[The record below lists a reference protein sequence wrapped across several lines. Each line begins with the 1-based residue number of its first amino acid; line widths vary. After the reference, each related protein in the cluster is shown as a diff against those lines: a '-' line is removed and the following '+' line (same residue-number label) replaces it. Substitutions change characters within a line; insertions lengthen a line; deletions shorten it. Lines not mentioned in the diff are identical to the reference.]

1 MMQRKRKVVLSAL
14 SAMLIASVFIICSWF
29 RPEAVKERNLDFLKH
44 KAAEFIREQSVDNI
58 FSYEKFESGEYR
70 TYTCNINDVYISG
83 PILSIV
89 EKNNE
94 LLDGGILWVV
104 SVNGEI
110 IGTIGQ
116 DAALY
121 SVSLSSQDFDQY
133 ILYGTAYI
141 LQAISSRKLPAVSY
155 YEYNTDG
162 GGAFLSDNIL
172 ATFNY
177 GTGDYGFDKAASKF
191 PSASS
196 LIISRLGSEYLDFMA
211 NKERVVDLL

>member
-1 MMQRKRKVVLSAL
+1 MSHGKKKLYITISAVIV
-14 SAMLIASVFIICSWF
+14 ACVFICSWF

-44 KAAEFIREQSVDNI
+44 EAAEFIREQSADNI

-83 PILSIV
+83 PILSVV

-94 LLDGGILWVV
+94 LLDGGISWVV

-110 IGTIGQ
+110 VGTIEQ

-133 ILYGTAYI
+133 ILYGTAYV
-141 LQAISSRKLPAVSY
+141 LQAISTRKLPAVSY
-155 YEYNTDG
+155 YEYDTDG
-162 GGAFLSDNIL
+162 GGTFLSDNIL

-177 GTGDYGFDKAASKF
+177 GTGDYGFDKAFSKF

-196 LIISRLGSEYLDFMA
+196 LITSRLGSEYLDFMA
-211 NKERVVDLL
+211 SKERVVDLL

>member
-1 MMQRKRKVVLSAL
+1 MSHGKKKLYITISAVIV
-14 SAMLIASVFIICSWF
+14 ACVFLCSWF

-44 KAAEFIREQSVDNI
+44 EAAEFIREQSADNI

-70 TYTCNINDVYISG
+70 THTCNINDVYISG

-94 LLDGGILWVV
+94 LLDGGISWVV

-110 IGTIGQ
+110 IGTIEQ

-121 SVSLSSQDFDQY
+121 SVSLSSQDFNQY

-155 YEYNTDG
+155 YEYNTEG
-162 GGAFLSDNIL
+162 GGTFLSDNIL

-177 GTGDYGFDKAASKF
+177 VTGDYGFVEAASKF

-196 LIISRLGSEYLDFMA
+196 LITSRLGSEYLDFMA
-211 NKERVVDLL
+211 NKERVVDLP

>member
-1 MMQRKRKVVLSAL
+1 MSHGKKRLYITISAVIV
-14 SAMLIASVFIICSWF
+14 ACVFICSWF

-44 KAAEFIREQSVDNI
+44 EAAEFIREQSADNI

-70 TYTCNINDVYISG
+70 TYTCNMNDVYISG
-83 PILSIV
+83 PILSVV

-94 LLDGGILWVV
+94 LLDGGISWVV

-110 IGTIGQ
+110 IGTIEQ

-141 LQAISSRKLPAVSY
+141 LQAISNRKLPAVSY
-155 YEYNTDG
+155 YEYDTDG
-162 GGAFLSDNIL
+162 GGTFLSDNIL

-177 GTGDYGFDKAASKF
+177 GTGDYGFDKAFSKF

-196 LIISRLGSEYLDFMA
+196 LITSRLGSEYLDFMA

>member
-1 MMQRKRKVVLSAL
+1 MMQRKRKVVLSTL
-14 SAMLIASVFIICSWF
+14 GAMLIASIFICSWF
-29 RPEAVKERNLDFLKH
+29 RPEAVRERNLDFLKH
-44 KAAEFIREQSVDNI
+44 QAAEFIREQSADNI

-70 TYTCNINDVYISG
+70 THTCNINDVYISG
-83 PILSIV
+83 PILSVI

-94 LLDGGILWVV
+94 LLDGGISWVV

-110 IGTIGQ
+110 IGTIEQ

-121 SVSLSSQDFDQY
+121 SVSLSSQNFDQY

-155 YEYNTDG
+155 YEYNTEG
-162 GGAFLSDNIL
+162 GGTYLSDNIL

-177 GTGDYGFDKAASKF
+177 GTGDYGFVEAASKF

-196 LIISRLGSEYLDFMA
+196 LITSRLGSEYLDFMA

>member
-1 MMQRKRKVVLSAL
+1 MSHGKKRLYITISAVIV
-14 SAMLIASVFIICSWF
+14 ACVFICSWF

-44 KAAEFIREQSVDNI
+44 EAAEFIREQSADNI

-83 PILSIV
+83 PILSVV

-94 LLDGGILWVV
+94 LLDGGISWVV

-110 IGTIGQ
+110 IGTIEQ

-133 ILYGTAYI
+133 ILYGTAYV
-141 LQAISSRKLPAVSY
+141 LQAISTRKLPAVSY
-155 YEYNTDG
+155 YEYDTDG
-162 GGAFLSDNIL
+162 GGTFLSDNIL

-177 GTGDYGFDKAASKF
+177 GTGDYGFDKAFSKF

-196 LIISRLGSEYLDFMA
+196 LITSRLGSEYLDFMA
-211 NKERVVDLL
+211 SKERVVDLL

>member
-1 MMQRKRKVVLSAL
+1 MQRRKRVIVGITISAVIV
-14 SAMLIASVFIICSWF
+14 ACVFICSWF

-44 KAAEFIREQSVDNI
+44 EAAEFIREQSADNI

-70 TYTCNINDVYISG
+70 TYTCNINDVYMSG
-83 PILSIV
+83 PILSVV

-94 LLDGGILWVV
+94 LLDGGISWVV

-110 IGTIGQ
+110 IGTIEQ

-133 ILYGTAYI
+133 ILYGTAYV
-141 LQAISSRKLPAVSY
+141 LQAISTRKLPAVSY
-155 YEYNTDG
+155 YEYDTDG
-162 GGAFLSDNIL
+162 GGTFLSDNIL

-177 GTGDYGFDKAASKF
+177 GTGDYGFDKAFSKF

-196 LIISRLGSEYLDFMA
+196 LITSRLGSEYLDFMA
-211 NKERVVDLL
+211 NKERVVDLP

>member
-1 MMQRKRKVVLSAL
+1 MMQLKRKVVLSTL
-14 SAMLIASVFIICSWF
+14 GAMLIASIFICSWF

-44 KAAEFIREQSVDNI
+44 EAAEFIREQSADNI

-94 LLDGGILWVV
+94 LLDGGISWVV

-110 IGTIGQ
+110 IGTIEQ

-141 LQAISSRKLPAVSY
+141 LQAISSRKLPAVSPTM
-155 YEYNTDG
+155 NTIQKVEEP
-162 GGAFLSDNIL
+162 FC
-172 ATFNY
+172 
-177 GTGDYGFDKAASKF
+177 
-191 PSASS
+191 
-196 LIISRLGSEYLDFMA
+196 LIIYLRHLITSQENMVLLKQPA
-211 NKERVVDLL
+211 NFLLPVH

>member
-1 MMQRKRKVVLSAL
+1 MSHGKKKLYITISAVIV
-14 SAMLIASVFIICSWF
+14 ACVFICSWF

-44 KAAEFIREQSVDNI
+44 KAAEYIREQSADNI

-121 SVSLSSQDFDQY
+121 SISLSSQDFDQY

-141 LQAISSRKLPAVSY
+141 LQAMSSRKLPAVSY
-155 YEYNTDG
+155 YEYNTEG
-162 GGAFLSDNIL
+162 GGTFLSDNIL

-177 GTGDYGFDKAASKF
+177 VTGEYGFAKAASKF

-196 LIISRLGSEYLDFMA
+196 LITSRLGSEYLDFMA

>member
-1 MMQRKRKVVLSAL
+1 MSHGKKRLYITISAVIV
-14 SAMLIASVFIICSWF
+14 ACVFICSWF
-29 RPEAVKERNLDFLKH
+29 RPEAVRERNLDFLKH
-44 KAAEFIREQSVDNI
+44 EAVEFIREKSVGNI
-58 FSYEKFESGEYR
+58 FSYKKFESGEYR
-70 TYTCNINDVYISG
+70 THTCNLNDVYISG
-83 PILSIV
+83 PILSVV

-94 LLDGGILWVV
+94 LLDGGISWVV

-121 SVSLSSQDFDQY
+121 SVSLSSQDFGQY

-155 YEYNTDG
+155 YEYNTEG
-162 GGAFLSDNIL
+162 GGTFLSDNIL

-177 GTGDYGFDKAASKF
+177 VTGEYGFVKAASKF

-196 LIISRLGSEYLDFMA
+196 LITSRLGSEYLDFMA

>member
-1 MMQRKRKVVLSAL
+1 MQRRRIVALSTLGVVL
-14 SAMLIASVFIICSWF
+14 IAIVFICSWF

-44 KAAEFIREQSVDNI
+44 QAAEYIREQSADSI

-70 TYTCNINDVYISG
+70 THTCNINEVYISG
-83 PILSIV
+83 PILSIL

-110 IGTIGQ
+110 IGTIEQ

-133 ILYGTAYI
+133 IFYGTAYT
-141 LQAISSRKLPAVSY
+141 LQAISHRKLPAVSY
-155 YEYNTDG
+155 YEYDTDG
-162 GGAFLSDNIL
+162 GGTFLSDNIL

-177 GTGDYGFDKAASKF
+177 GTGEYGFVKAASKF

-196 LIISRLGSEYLDFMA
+196 LITSRLGSEYLDFMA

>member
-1 MMQRKRKVVLSAL
+1 MSHSKKKLYITISAVIV
-14 SAMLIASVFIICSWF
+14 ACVFICSWF

-44 KAAEFIREQSVDNI
+44 KAAEYIRKQSTDNT

-70 TYTCNINDVYISG
+70 THTCNINDVYISG

-89 EKNNE
+89 ENNNE

-110 IGTIGQ
+110 IGTIEQ

-121 SVSLSSQDFDQY
+121 SASLFSQNLNQNF
-133 ILYGTAYI
+133 IYGNAYV
-141 LQAISSRKLPAVSY
+141 LQAISNRKVPAVSY
-155 YEYNTDG
+155 YEYNTEG
-162 GGAFLSDNIL
+162 GGTFLSDNIL

-177 GTGDYGFDKAASKF
+177 GTGEYGFVKAASKF

-196 LIISRLGSEYLDFMA
+196 LITSRLGSEYLDFTA

>member
-1 MMQRKRKVVLSAL
+1 MSHGKKKLYITISAVIV
-14 SAMLIASVFIICSWF
+14 ACVFICSWF

-44 KAAEFIREQSVDNI
+44 EAVEFIREQSVGNI
-58 FSYEKFESGEYR
+58 FSYKKFESGEYR
-70 TYTCNINDVYISG
+70 THTCNLNDVYISG
-83 PILSIV
+83 PILSVV

-94 LLDGGILWVV
+94 LLDGGISWVV

-110 IGTIGQ
+110 IGTIEQ

-133 ILYGTAYI
+133 ILYGTAYT

-155 YEYNTDG
+155 YEYDTDG
-162 GGAFLSDNIL
+162 GGTFLSDNIL

-177 GTGDYGFDKAASKF
+177 GTGDYGFVEAASKF

-196 LIISRLGSEYLDFMA
+196 LITSRLGSEYLDFMA
-211 NKERVVDLL
+211 NKERVVDLP

>member
-1 MMQRKRKVVLSAL
+1 MSHSKKKLYITISAVIV
-14 SAMLIASVFIICSWF
+14 ACVFICSWF

-44 KAAEFIREQSVDNI
+44 KAAEYIREQSADNI

-70 TYTCNINDVYISG
+70 THTCNINDVYISG

-110 IGTIGQ
+110 IGTIEQ

-121 SVSLSSQDFDQY
+121 SASLFSQNLNQNF
-133 ILYGTAYI
+133 IYGNAYV
-141 LQAISSRKLPAVSY
+141 LQAISNRKVPAVSY
-155 YEYNTDG
+155 YEYNTEG
-162 GGAFLSDNIL
+162 GGTFLSDNIL

-177 GTGDYGFDKAASKF
+177 GTGEYGFVKVASKF

-196 LIISRLGSEYLDFMA
+196 LITSRLGSEYLDFMA

>member
-1 MMQRKRKVVLSAL
+1 MSHGKKKLYITISAVIV
-14 SAMLIASVFIICSWF
+14 ACVFICSWF

-44 KAAEFIREQSVDNI
+44 EAAEFIREQSADNI

-83 PILSIV
+83 PILSVV

-94 LLDGGILWVV
+94 LLDGGISWVV

-133 ILYGTAYI
+133 ILYGTAYV
-141 LQAISSRKLPAVSY
+141 LQAISTRKLPAVSY
-155 YEYNTDG
+155 YEYDTDG
-162 GGAFLSDNIL
+162 GGTFLSDNIL

-177 GTGDYGFDKAASKF
+177 GTGDYGFDKAFSKF

-196 LIISRLGSEYLDFMA
+196 LITSRLGSEYLDFMA

>member
-1 MMQRKRKVVLSAL
+1 MSHGKKKLYITISAVIV
-14 SAMLIASVFIICSWF
+14 ACVFICSWF
-29 RPEAVKERNLDFLKH
+29 RPEAVRERNLDFLKH
-44 KAAEFIREQSVDNI
+44 EAVEFIREKSADDI

-70 TYTCNINDVYISG
+70 THTCNINDVYISG

-110 IGTIGQ
+110 IGTIEQ

-121 SVSLSSQDFDQY
+121 SISLSSQDFDQY

-141 LQAISSRKLPAVSY
+141 LQAMSSRKLPAVSY
-155 YEYNTDG
+155 YEYNTEG
-162 GGAFLSDNIL
+162 GGTFLSDNIL

-177 GTGDYGFDKAASKF
+177 VTGEYGFAKAASKF

-196 LIISRLGSEYLDFMA
+196 LITSRLGSEYLDFMA

>member
-1 MMQRKRKVVLSAL
+1 MSHGKKRLYITISAVIV
-14 SAMLIASVFIICSWF
+14 ACVFICSWF
-29 RPEAVKERNLDFLKH
+29 RPEAVRERNLDFLKH
-44 KAAEFIREQSVDNI
+44 EAVEFIREKSVGNI
-58 FSYEKFESGEYR
+58 FSYKKFESGEYR
-70 TYTCNINDVYISG
+70 THTCNLNDVYISG
-83 PILSIV
+83 PILSVV

-94 LLDGGILWVV
+94 LLDGGISWVV

-110 IGTIGQ
+110 IGTIEQ

-155 YEYNTDG
+155 YEYNTEG
-162 GGAFLSDNIL
+162 GGTFLSDNIL

-177 GTGDYGFDKAASKF
+177 VTGEYGFVKAASKF

-196 LIISRLGSEYLDFMA
+196 LITSRLGSEYLDFMA

>member
-1 MMQRKRKVVLSAL
+1 MSHGKKKLYITISAVIV
-14 SAMLIASVFIICSWF
+14 ACVFICSWF
-29 RPEAVKERNLDFLKH
+29 RPEAVKERNLNFLKH
-44 KAAEFIREQSVDNI
+44 EAAEFIREQSADNI

-121 SVSLSSQDFDQY
+121 SISLSSQDFDQY

-141 LQAISSRKLPAVSY
+141 LQAMSSRKLPAVSY
-155 YEYNTDG
+155 YEYNTEG
-162 GGAFLSDNIL
+162 GGTFLSDNIL

-177 GTGDYGFDKAASKF
+177 VTGEYGFAKAASKF

-196 LIISRLGSEYLDFMA
+196 LITSRLGSEYLDFMA

>member
-1 MMQRKRKVVLSAL
+1 MSHGKKRLYITISAVIV
-14 SAMLIASVFIICSWF
+14 ACVFICSWF

-44 KAAEFIREQSVDNI
+44 QAAEFIREQSVGNI

-70 TYTCNINDVYISG
+70 THTCNLNDVYISG

-94 LLDGGILWVV
+94 LLDGGISWVV

-110 IGTIGQ
+110 IGTIEQ

-121 SVSLSSQDFDQY
+121 SVSLSSQDFGQY

-155 YEYNTDG
+155 YEYNTEG
-162 GGAFLSDNIL
+162 GGTFLSDNIL

-177 GTGDYGFDKAASKF
+177 VTGEYGFVKAASKF

-196 LIISRLGSEYLDFMA
+196 LITSRLGSEYLDFMA

>member
-1 MMQRKRKVVLSAL
+1 MSHSKKKLYITISAVIV
-14 SAMLIASVFIICSWF
+14 ACVFICSWF

-44 KAAEFIREQSVDNI
+44 KAAEYIREQSADNI

-70 TYTCNINDVYISG
+70 THTCNINDVYISG

-89 EKNNE
+89 ENNNE

-110 IGTIGQ
+110 IGTIEQ

-121 SVSLSSQDFDQY
+121 SASLFSQNLNQNF
-133 ILYGTAYI
+133 IYGNAYV
-141 LQAISSRKLPAVSY
+141 LQAISNRKVPAVSY
-155 YEYNTDG
+155 YEYNTEG
-162 GGAFLSDNIL
+162 GGTFLSDNIL

-177 GTGDYGFDKAASKF
+177 GTGEYGFVKAASKF

-196 LIISRLGSEYLDFMA
+196 LITSRLGSEYLDFMA

>member
-1 MMQRKRKVVLSAL
+1 MSHGKKKLYITISAVIV
-14 SAMLIASVFIICSWF
+14 ACVFICSWF
-29 RPEAVKERNLDFLKH
+29 RPEAVRERNLDFLKH
-44 KAAEFIREQSVDNI
+44 QAVEFIREQSADNI

-83 PILSIV
+83 PILSVV

-94 LLDGGILWVV
+94 LLDGGISWVV

-110 IGTIGQ
+110 IGTIEQ
-116 DAALY
+116 DVALY

-133 ILYGTAYI
+133 ILYGTAYV
-141 LQAISSRKLPAVSY
+141 LQAISTRKLPAVSY
-155 YEYNTDG
+155 YEYDTDG
-162 GGAFLSDNIL
+162 GGTFLSDNIL

-177 GTGDYGFDKAASKF
+177 GTGDYGFDKAFSKF

-196 LIISRLGSEYLDFMA
+196 LITSRLGSEYLDFMA
-211 NKERVVDLL
+211 NKERVADLL

>member
-1 MMQRKRKVVLSAL
+1 MQHKRKVAL
-14 SAMLIASVFIICSWF
+14 FTLGVILVALIFLCIWF

-44 KAAEFIREQSVDNI
+44 EAAEFIREQSADNI

-70 TYTCNINDVYISG
+70 THTCNLNEVYISG
-83 PILSIV
+83 PILSIL

-110 IGTIGQ
+110 IGTIEQ

-133 ILYGTAYI
+133 ILYGTAYT
-141 LQAISSRKLPAVSY
+141 LQAINHRKLPAVSY
-155 YEYNTDG
+155 YEYDTDG
-162 GGAFLSDNIL
+162 GGTFLSDNIL

-177 GTGDYGFDKAASKF
+177 GTGEYGFVKAASKF

-196 LIISRLGSEYLDFMA
+196 LITSRLGSEYLDFMA

>member
-1 MMQRKRKVVLSAL
+1 MMQRKRKVVLFTL
-14 SAMLIASVFIICSWF
+14 GVMLIAVVFICSWF

-44 KAAEFIREQSVDNI
+44 EAAEFIRKQSADNI

-83 PILSIV
+83 PILSVV

-94 LLDGGILWVV
+94 LLDGGISWVV
-104 SVNGEI
+104 SINGEI
-110 IGTIGQ
+110 IGTIEQ

-133 ILYGTAYI
+133 ILYGTAYV
-141 LQAISSRKLPAVSY
+141 LQAISTRKLPAVSY
-155 YEYNTDG
+155 YEYDTDG
-162 GGAFLSDNIL
+162 GGTFLSDNIL

-177 GTGDYGFDKAASKF
+177 GTGDYGFDKAFSKF
-191 PSASS
+191 PAASS
-196 LIISRLGSEYLDFMA
+196 LITSRLGSEYLDFMA
-211 NKERVVDLL
+211 NKERVADLL

>member
-1 MMQRKRKVVLSAL
+1 MSHGKKKLYITISAVIV
-14 SAMLIASVFIICSWF
+14 ACVFICSWF

-44 KAAEFIREQSVDNI
+44 EAAEFIREQSADNI

-83 PILSIV
+83 PILSVV

-94 LLDGGILWVV
+94 LLDDGISWVV

-110 IGTIGQ
+110 IGTIEQ

-141 LQAISSRKLPAVSY
+141 LQAISSRKLPVVSY

-162 GGAFLSDNIL
+162 GGTFLSDNIL

-177 GTGDYGFDKAASKF
+177 GTGDYGFVTEVDKL

-196 LIISRLGSEYLDFMA
+196 LITSHLGSEYLDFMA

>member
-1 MMQRKRKVVLSAL
+1 MQRRRIVALSTLGVVL
-14 SAMLIASVFIICSWF
+14 IAIVFICIWF
-29 RPEAVKERNLDFLKH
+29 RPEAVRQRNLDFLKH
-44 KAAEFIREQSVDNI
+44 QAVEFIREQSADNI

-70 TYTCNINDVYISG
+70 TYTCNMNDVYISG
-83 PILSIV
+83 PILSVV

-94 LLDGGILWVV
+94 LLDGGVSWVV

-110 IGTIGQ
+110 IGTIEQ

-133 ILYGTAYI
+133 ILYGTAYV
-141 LQAISSRKLPAVSY
+141 LQAISTRKLPAVSY
-155 YEYNTDG
+155 YEYDTDG
-162 GGAFLSDNIL
+162 GGTFLSDNIL

-177 GTGDYGFDKAASKF
+177 GTGDYGFDKAFSKF

-196 LIISRLGSEYLDFMA
+196 LITSRLGSEYLDFMA

>member
-1 MMQRKRKVVLSAL
+1 MSHGKKRLYITISAV
-14 SAMLIASVFIICSWF
+14 IAACVFICSWF

-44 KAAEFIREQSVDNI
+44 QAVEFIREQSADNI

-70 TYTCNINDVYISG
+70 TYTCNIIDVYISG
-83 PILSIV
+83 PILSVV

-94 LLDGGILWVV
+94 LLDGGISWVV

-110 IGTIGQ
+110 IGTIEQ

-155 YEYNTDG
+155 YEYNTEG
-162 GGAFLSDNIL
+162 GGTFLSDNIL

-177 GTGDYGFDKAASKF
+177 VTGEYGFVKVASKF

-196 LIISRLGSEYLDFMA
+196 LITSRLGSEYLDFMA

>member
-1 MMQRKRKVVLSAL
+1 MSHGKKRLYITISAVIV
-14 SAMLIASVFIICSWF
+14 ACVFICIWF
-29 RPEAVKERNLDFLKH
+29 RPEAVRERNLDFLKH
-44 KAAEFIREQSVDNI
+44 QAAEFIKEQSADNI

-70 TYTCNINDVYISG
+70 THTCNINDVYISG

-110 IGTIGQ
+110 IGTIEQ

-121 SVSLSSQDFDQY
+121 SASLFSQNLNQNF
-133 ILYGTAYI
+133 IYGNAYV
-141 LQAISSRKLPAVSY
+141 LQAISNRKVPAVSY
-155 YEYNTDG
+155 YEYNTEG
-162 GGAFLSDNIL
+162 GGTFLSDNIL

-177 GTGDYGFDKAASKF
+177 GTGEYGFVKAASKF

-196 LIISRLGSEYLDFMA
+196 LITSRLGSEYLDFMA

>member
-1 MMQRKRKVVLSAL
+1 MQRRRKVALSAL
-14 SAMLIASVFIICSWF
+14 GVLLIAIVFICSWF
-29 RPEAVKERNLDFLKH
+29 NPEAVKERNLDFLKH
-44 KAAEFIREQSVDNI
+44 KAVEYIGEQSVDNI
-58 FSYEKFESGEYR
+58 FSYEKFESGEYK
-70 TYTCNINDVYISG
+70 THTCNLNDVYISG

-110 IGTIGQ
+110 IGTIEQ
-116 DAALY
+116 DAELY
-121 SVSLSSQDFDQY
+121 SVFLSSQNLNQY
-133 ILYGTAYI
+133 ILYGSAYI
-141 LQAISSRKLPAVSY
+141 LQAMSSRKLPAVSY
-155 YEYNTDG
+155 YEYNTEG

-177 GTGDYGFDKAASKF
+177 GTGDYGFVKAASKF

-196 LIISRLGSEYLDFMA
+196 LITSRLGSEYLDFMA

>member
-1 MMQRKRKVVLSAL
+1 MSHGKKKLYITISAVIV
-14 SAMLIASVFIICSWF
+14 ACVFICSWF

-44 KAAEFIREQSVDNI
+44 EAVEFIREQSADNI

-83 PILSIV
+83 PILSVV

-94 LLDGGILWVV
+94 LLDGGISWVV
-104 SVNGEI
+104 SVKGEI
-110 IGTIGQ
+110 IGTIEQ

-121 SVSLSSQDFDQY
+121 SISLSSQDFDQY

-155 YEYNTDG
+155 YEYNTEG
-162 GGAFLSDNIL
+162 GGTFLSDNIL

-177 GTGDYGFDKAASKF
+177 VTGEYGFAKAASKF

-196 LIISRLGSEYLDFMA
+196 LITSRLGSEYLDFMA

>member
-1 MMQRKRKVVLSAL
+1 MSHGKKKLYITISAVIV
-14 SAMLIASVFIICSWF
+14 ACVFICSWF

-44 KAAEFIREQSVDNI
+44 EAAEFIREQSADNI

-70 TYTCNINDVYISG
+70 THTCNINDVYISG

-89 EKNNE
+89 KKDNE

-110 IGTIGQ
+110 IGTIEQ

-141 LQAISSRKLPAVSY
+141 LQVISSRKLPAVSY
-155 YEYNTDG
+155 YEYNTEG
-162 GGAFLSDNIL
+162 GGTFLSDNIL

-177 GTGDYGFDKAASKF
+177 VTGDYGFVKAASKF

-196 LIISRLGSEYLDFMA
+196 LITSRLGSEYLDFMA

>member
-1 MMQRKRKVVLSAL
+1 MQRKRKVVLSAL
-14 SAMLIASVFIICSWF
+14 GAMLIASVFIICSWF

-58 FSYEKFESGEYR
+58 FSHEKFESGEYR

-121 SVSLSSQDFDQY
+121 SVSLSSQNLDQY

-155 YEYNTDG
+155 YEYNTEG

-196 LIISRLGSEYLDFMA
+196 LITSRLGSEYLDFMA

>member
-1 MMQRKRKVVLSAL
+1 MSHGKKKLYITISAVIV
-14 SAMLIASVFIICSWF
+14 ACVFICSWF

-44 KAAEFIREQSVDNI
+44 KAAEYIREQSADNI

-110 IGTIGQ
+110 IGTIEQ

-121 SVSLSSQDFDQY
+121 SISLSSQDFDQY

-141 LQAISSRKLPAVSY
+141 LQAMSSRKLPAVSY
-155 YEYNTDG
+155 YEYNTEG
-162 GGAFLSDNIL
+162 GGTFLSDNIL

-177 GTGDYGFDKAASKF
+177 VTGDYGFAKAASKF

-196 LIISRLGSEYLDFMA
+196 LITSRLGSEYLDFMT
-211 NKERVVDLL
+211 NKERVADLL

>member
-1 MMQRKRKVVLSAL
+1 MQRRKRVIVGITISAVIV
-14 SAMLIASVFIICSWF
+14 ACVFICSWF

-44 KAAEFIREQSVDNI
+44 EAVEFIREQSADSI

-83 PILSIV
+83 PILSVV

-94 LLDGGILWVV
+94 LLDGGISWVV

-110 IGTIGQ
+110 IGTIEQ

-133 ILYGTAYI
+133 ILYGTAYV
-141 LQAISSRKLPAVSY
+141 LQAISTRKLPAVSY
-155 YEYNTDG
+155 YEYDTDG
-162 GGAFLSDNIL
+162 GGTFLSDNIL

-177 GTGDYGFDKAASKF
+177 GTGDYGFDKAFSKF

-196 LIISRLGSEYLDFMA
+196 LITSRLGSEYLDFMA
-211 NKERVVDLL
+211 NKERVVDLP